1 MNTGSPGETIP
12 FIDDSGSSSCASS
25 LVGDDPRNRHAKQNF
40 CCYDDD
46 DDDED
51 DANSLNRLLD
61 DAASRELSFN
71 GFHDDLT
78 SFSCG
83 YVSLD
88 GYSDASISGAT
99 PATHDEEEEEEEEN
113 SAASGFHEEHSSSST
128 HSSPPRSHRTS
139 HSSIKSSDAL
149 GDYDDG
155 EGEVR
160 APPSLPPPLP
170 PCATCEVSS
179 YCTSNSSSASAL
191 SCTTCA
197 IESDPPAPAQQD
209 SPEEEQDFKKK
220 GSLILDEDSPDGEKK
235 PLSAQSS
242 ISSVIKVSKD
252 SPRDSLRLPV
262 VSFSPDITVSITEEG
277 KTVVPLTP
285 VILNG
290 SIANGGQTPQIMYPL
305 YQEVATPLSTEI
317 PNPLD
322 ASTPLSTSS
331 SGINPAV
338 PHHYISSLR
347 VSSMRG
353 VADMGGALVA
363 RVATFLRSQYKSS
376 VGSPVLIPWCPRF
389 KLLLNEFETSLV
401 QIPLVPHHKVPP
413 RPAIISSILAPQVQ
427 MSFNE
432 SVVEDKPRRVLVEG
446 EAGYCNANICFRMA
460 YDWALSPQE
469 PYMSGFSLVFVLTLR
484 DFRGGSL
491 FSYMCKEILPRH
503 ILSREA
509 MNTLWTHLRKIEE
522 KVLFLLIGYDEL
534 CEEEIGDLNDLI
546 EGLTF
551 PSASVI
557 LTSRSGSRKNLP
569 SSLHRRFLIT
579 GLNHQ
584 QTTTFMQKYFT
595 TLGHPD
601 CHSEVMSLVTSSQ
614 EKYGELPRC
623 PIMCLALGVL
633 YEDFGGKLPSRL
645 TDLFMALVKHM
656 TRKNLQRRGEP
667 MCYGVLPDKYIRL
680 FQDFGKL
687 SLDGL
692 KQNNPYFT
700 GSDLKTKVQHGGE
713 IVSLGILLRMRSMS
727 KLNKKEYYAPA
738 HISILEF
745 MAAFYLSSLICSY
758 NLLQTELDALA
769 EAMDLTNIATRNT
782 SGIMILRYLVGILG
796 RNAYVVFNIVS
807 QMGISHR
814 LFFLLLKESGMSQM
828 NVIEVCKHV
837 AGREHVVVATNSV
850 ELEDWGR
857 LLYSPDCSLEG
868 VEVLLDFDP
877 SLRERHESFF
887 TSLSFN
893 ESVKSIKLTCLIGVE
908 FGESEVTR
916 LVSFVRAV
924 LTKRRLESFE
934 MVVTSLEESNVGER
948 LSPVV
953 DMICDT
959 LPDHAQTLE
968 RLVIAMELDGEQ
980 VIRLC
985 SVLESTT
992 QVKVLHLPH
1001 LACGLKGLEAV
1012 AKLVHNNPLVSLNL
1026 SGSLSTG
1033 TPIDDRST
1041 WPGTNYLSP
1050 PKEENGNLSFWSF
1063 TDAKGVSRSV
1073 FNSLPRSF
1081 YLSLPRRARL
1091 NSANSDKRDS
1101 SSLLQKATSFPPPK
1115 CCPEQ
1120 HASGFHQIFSAF
1132 KSSSCRVCHLNISKC
1147 TLSAEDLVCL
1157 GEMIKESKSLSSLRM
1172 EGLSRMAE
1180 LMPVLIALQ
1189 DNRSLQLLDLTS
1201 PHILLDDSAFQVTIN
1216 AFKRNK
1222 SLRFLVLNGWTMQ
1235 LESEKSLEDFLNFL
1249 SSTDLQHLDLSG
1261 GQVKIT
1267 DLEGRLSK
1275 LSRQDDVTTVLQ
1287 EGVPPF
1293 CNSSISFL
1301 NLDNFEVHINQVTL
1315 RGYQIFFLL
1324 RNFPK
1329 LVDLSLGSNL
1339 GADVIDDSTVQ
1350 KIFALLPSAFPC
1362 LRRISLAGWVFSL
1375 DNCEKIMRIAGKHLR
1390 RSQLREVELAGVQ
1403 MRESSGK
1410 AEMEHLLLTT
1420 LTSNLYHLSLLS
1432 LCGLPLSPHQNG
1444 IFGKAIKE
1452 KLANKELELETK
1464 GLSYQSIKSLRQALT
1479 EGGRCD
1485 FVFEGGPSALYRVR
1499 KRERKENMLGKW
1511 ACINTMDRFSSYS

>member
-25 LVGDDPRNRHAKQNF
+25 LVGDDPRHRHAKQNF

-46 DDDED
+46 DEDED

-99 PATHDEEEEEEEEN
+99 PATHDEEEEEEEN
-113 SAASGFHEEHSSSST
+113 SVASGFHEEHSSSST

-197 IESDPPAPAQQD
+197 IESDPPAPVQQD

-252 SPRDSLRLPV
+252 SPRDSLRLPI
-262 VSFSPDITVSITEEG
+262 VSFSPDITVSVTEEG

-305 YQEVATPLSTEI
+305 YQEVATPLSTDV
-317 PNPLD
+317 PSPLD

-331 SGINPAV
+331 SGVNPAV

-401 QIPLVPHHKVPP
+401 QIPLAPHHKVPP

-469 PYMSGFSLVFVLTLR
+469 PYMSGFSLVFILTLR

-601 CHSEVMSLVTSSQ
+601 CHT
-614 EKYGELPRC
+614 ELPRC
-623 PIMCLALGVL
+623 PIMCLAFGVL

-713 IVSLGILLRMRSMS
+713 II
-727 KLNKKEYYAPA
+727 Y
-738 HISILEF
+738 
-745 MAAFYLSSLICSY
+745 
-758 NLLQTELDALA
+758 
-769 EAMDLTNIATRNT
+769 DLTSPTLTFRNT

-1375 DNCEKIMRIAGKHLR
+1375 DNCEK
-1390 RSQLREVELAGVQ
+1390 
-1403 MRESSGK
+1403 
-1410 AEMEHLLLTT
+1410 
-1420 LTSNLYHLSLLS
+1420 
-1432 LCGLPLSPHQNG
+1432 
-1444 IFGKAIKE
+1444 AIKE

>member
-1 MNTGSPGETIP
+1 
-12 FIDDSGSSSCASS
+12 
-25 LVGDDPRNRHAKQNF
+25 
-40 CCYDDD
+40 
-46 DDDED
+46 
-51 DANSLNRLLD
+51 
-61 DAASRELSFN
+61 
-71 GFHDDLT
+71 
-78 SFSCG
+78 
-83 YVSLD
+83 
-88 GYSDASISGAT
+88 
-99 PATHDEEEEEEEEN
+99 
-113 SAASGFHEEHSSSST
+113 
-128 HSSPPRSHRTS
+128 
-139 HSSIKSSDAL
+139 
-149 GDYDDG
+149 
-155 EGEVR
+155 
-160 APPSLPPPLP
+160 
-170 PCATCEVSS
+170 
-179 YCTSNSSSASAL
+179 
-191 SCTTCA
+191 
-197 IESDPPAPAQQD
+197 
-209 SPEEEQDFKKK
+209 
-220 GSLILDEDSPDGEKK
+220 
-235 PLSAQSS
+235 
-242 ISSVIKVSKD
+242 
-252 SPRDSLRLPV
+252 
-262 VSFSPDITVSITEEG
+262 
-277 KTVVPLTP
+277 
-285 VILNG
+285 
-290 SIANGGQTPQIMYPL
+290 
-305 YQEVATPLSTEI
+305 
-317 PNPLD
+317 
-322 ASTPLSTSS
+322 
-331 SGINPAV
+331 
-338 PHHYISSLR
+338 
-347 VSSMRG
+347 
-353 VADMGGALVA
+353 
-363 RVATFLRSQYKSS
+363 
-376 VGSPVLIPWCPRF
+376 
-389 KLLLNEFETSLV
+389 
-401 QIPLVPHHKVPP
+401 
-413 RPAIISSILAPQVQ
+413 
-427 MSFNE
+427 
-432 SVVEDKPRRVLVEG
+432 
-446 EAGYCNANICFRMA
+446 
-460 YDWALSPQE
+460 
-469 PYMSGFSLVFVLTLR
+469 
-484 DFRGGSL
+484 
-491 FSYMCKEILPRH
+491 
-503 ILSREA
+503 
-509 MNTLWTHLRKIEE
+509 
-522 KVLFLLIGYDEL
+522 
-534 CEEEIGDLNDLI
+534 
-546 EGLTF
+546 
-551 PSASVI
+551 
-557 LTSRSGSRKNLP
+557 
-569 SSLHRRFLIT
+569 
-579 GLNHQ
+579 
-584 QTTTFMQKYFT
+584 
-595 TLGHPD
+595 
-601 CHSEVMSLVTSSQ
+601 MSLVTSSQ

-1147 TLSAEDLVCL
+1147 TLSAEDL
-1157 GEMIKESKSLSSLRM
+1157 
-1172 EGLSRMAE
+1172 
-1180 LMPVLIALQ
+1180 
-1189 DNRSLQLLDLTS
+1189 
-1201 PHILLDDSAFQVTIN
+1201 
-1216 AFKRNK
+1216 
-1222 SLRFLVLNGWTMQ
+1222 
-1235 LESEKSLEDFLNFL
+1235 SEKSLEDFLNFL

-1420 LTSNLYHLSLLS
+1420 LTSNLYHLSL
-1432 LCGLPLSPHQNG
+1432 
-1444 IFGKAIKE
+1444 
-1452 KLANKELELETK
+1452 
-1464 GLSYQSIKSLRQALT
+1464 
-1479 EGGRCD
+1479 
-1485 FVFEGGPSALYRVR
+1485 
-1499 KRERKENMLGKW
+1499 
-1511 ACINTMDRFSSYS
+1511 